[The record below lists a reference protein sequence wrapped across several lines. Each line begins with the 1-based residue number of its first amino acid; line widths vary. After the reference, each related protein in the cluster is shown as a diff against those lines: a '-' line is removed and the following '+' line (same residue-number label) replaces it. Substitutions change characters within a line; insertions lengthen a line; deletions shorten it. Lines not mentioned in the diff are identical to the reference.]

1 MSAINPLWQKALKMH
16 GVPFVRKTQNPNGS
30 YINDN
35 YPLVLAT
42 YQSLKKEES
51 GLSAATAG
59 PSMKQQSRIVSHA
72 ANAGPRP
79 MSKAEQK
86 KQQKYEE
93 EQERLRQEYRK
104 SEALRLKYVEVS
116 TFLDLCVAG
125 KTKEVGKMLETYQPE
140 EHAKSNILSMIVFN
154 GHLSTLKLLL
164 DHEQFKDEKYAKD
177 ALIASAKYLKP
188 RIMHYLLDEWDV
200 DPTENIPKWGYA
212 PEEGKTENPVFL
224 EALKASCSPIPGLFG
239 HQHHLHDP
247 RPAKVAVLTPLLN
260 SIHMQ
265 HLDPLMYLLF
275 MVDHASQFSLPYF
288 SGDHQAFLS
297 IILPYVIRAINHETD
312 PYKKKKAAISVYKKH
327 YTILSTTDKRI
338 IDEALRDYNFMRNHG
353 SKTRKFNLVKHL
365 AGIPLENK
373 NRKTIANVSARLLQS
388 NKYSATS
395 NAVYA
400 SRLPVEQMKEL
411 PTNILSHVQDF
422 SLTSK
427 KGGKNKRMKTRK
439 H

>member
-1 MSAINPLWQKALKMH
+1 MSATNPLWQKALKMH
-16 GVPFVRKTQNPNGS
+16 GVPFVRKTQRPNGS

-42 YQSLKKEES
+42 YQSLKKNES
-51 GLSAATAG
+51 GLS
-59 PSMKQQSRIVSHA
+59 A

-79 MSKAEQK
+79 MSKTEQRR
-86 KQQKYEE
+86 QQKYEE
-93 EQERLRQEYRK
+93 EQERLRQESMQ
-104 SEALRLKYVEVS
+104 SEALRLKYIEVS

-140 EHAKSNILSMIVFN
+140 EHAKSSILSMTVFN

-164 DHEQFKDEKYAKD
+164 EHEQFKDKKYAKD

-188 RIMHYLLDEWDV
+188 RIMHYLLDEWNV

-212 PEEGKTENPVFL
+212 PEEEKTENPVFL

-239 HQHHLHDP
+239 HQHHRPDP
-247 RPAKVAVLTPLLN
+247 IPAKVAVLTPLLN
-260 SIHMQ
+260 SVQMQ

-288 SGDHQAFLS
+288 RGDHQAFLS
-297 IILPYVIRAINHETD
+297 IILPYVIRAINRETD
-312 PYKKKKAAISVYKKH
+312 PYKKKKAAISLYKNH
-327 YTILSTTDKRI
+327 YTILSTTEKRI

-365 AGIPLENK
+365 AKHLEGLPLENK
-373 NRKTIANVSARLLQS
+373 NRKTIENVSARLLQS
-388 NKYSATS
+388 NAYSATS

-400 SRLPVEQMKEL
+400 SRLPVKQIKEL
-411 PTNILSHVQDF
+411 PTNILLRIQRLL
-422 SLTSK
+422 LTSK
-427 KGGKNKRMKTRK
+427 KGGKNKRIKTRK

>member
-1 MSAINPLWQKALKMH
+1 MSATNPLWQKALKMH
-16 GVPFVRKTQNPNGS
+16 GVPFVRKTQRPNGS

-42 YQSLKKEES
+42 YQSLKQNEL
-51 GLSAATAG
+51 GLS
-59 PSMKQQSRIVSHA
+59 A

-79 MSKAEQK
+79 MSKAEQR

-93 EQERLRQEYRK
+93 EQERLRQEYRQ

-140 EHAKSNILSMIVFN
+140 EHAKSNILNMTVFN

-164 DHEQFKDEKYAKD
+164 GHEQFKDEIYAKD

-200 DPTENIPKWGYA
+200 DPTETIPKWGYA

-239 HQHHLHDP
+239 HQHHMHDP
-247 RPAKVAVLTPLLN
+247 RPAKVAVLTPLLE
-260 SIHMQ
+260 SDHMQ
-265 HLDPLMYLLF
+265 RLDPLMYLLF
-275 MVDHASQFSLPYF
+275 MVDHATHFSLPYF
-288 SGDHQAFLS
+288 RGDHQAFLS

-312 PYKKKKAAISVYKKH
+312 PYKKKKAAISIYKKH

-338 IDEALRDYNFMRNHG
+338 IDAALRDYNFMRNHG

-365 AGIPLENK
+365 TGISLENK

-388 NKYSATS
+388 NDYSAAS
-395 NAVYA
+395 NAASNAASSVVYA
-400 SRLPVEQMKEL
+400 SRLPVKQMKKL
-411 PTNILSHVQDF
+411 PTNILSHIQDF